1 MKQVNSC
8 RAVRIMLDLWSVPTE
23 YFVILKRMQPGS
35 ESRDASLIRKE
46 WESNVE
52 VTRWT
57 EGQTR

>member
-1 MKQVNSC
+1 
-8 RAVRIMLDLWSVPTE
+8 MLDLWSVPTE